1 MAYCPKCGVEVDND
15 VKNCPLCGFPIPDIG
30 EAGSG
35 ERRYP
40 LAVNTYPEDHR
51 ERKNKIFYSLEILCL
66 AMLCV
71 GLVLELVFGNFSR
84 GIRIFLAADV
94 ALACYLLFAFGYLR
108 PWLNFIGFY
117 LTTLGLGYFI
127 YRSGVNPVDW
137 FTCYLLPIATLAY
150 LDLNLFL
157 FIYRKNRRK
166 NQFIFVPVTILGFTI
181 LLTLGIDATVS
192 YNLLGHI
199 SLRWSL
205 IVLVSCMAIIVVLM
219 GLYYGAPEKTKAYL
233 KKKLHV

>member
-1 MAYCPKCGVEVDND
+1 MAYCPKCGVEVDNS
-15 VKNCPLCGFPIPDIG
+15 VRKCPLCDFPIPDIG
-30 EAGSG
+30 EPGST

-66 AMLCV
+66 ALFLI
-71 GLVLELVFGNFSR
+71 GLVLEIVFGNFSK
-84 GIRIFLAADV
+84 GIQIFLIADAAM
-94 ALACYLLFAFGYLR
+94 AFYFLFAFGYFPL
-108 PWLNFIGFY
+108 WLNFIGMF
-117 LTTLGLGYFI
+117 LTTLGMGFFI
-127 YRSGVNPVDW
+127 YRVIGGTVNW
-137 FTCYLLPIATLAY
+137 YTHYLIPIAVLAY

-166 NQFIFVPVTILGFTI
+166 NQCIFVPVTILGFTI
-181 LLTLGIDATVS
+181 LLTLGIDLTIK
-192 YNLLGHI
+192 YNLTGRFGLG
-199 SLRWSL
+199 WSL
-205 IVLVSCMAIIVVLM
+205 IVAVSGLGIIAVLM